1 MTIVMYPSQYP
12 PWEVKLVD
20 GDKTVYGSA
29 DSDDAV
35 VSGITVAGDNTPKR
49 EHNPDEVIVNEGAV
63 LRISLP
69 TFSTKGS
76 CEIWSSPAEPFS
88 VAEYLTLQ
96 MYIKSSIPPSMFDE
110 FYFFIE
116 DSLGKR
122 RRYALKNEMVGKFN
136 VSATDIFSEDDDFNI
151 SYITKAGFV
160 LNKPVQDITSFQ
172 FILLELSM
180 SELRQPHYCKPEDI
194 IRFMGLLDNSG
205 RPFKLTQESN
215 PSYEDICNHIIEAE
229 DFIDAQTRT
238 SFRVNRVKGEIHDEP
253 FGLNMLGA
261 TNRGM
266 MGMFNLPALTSLYGG
281 KIFTGVPVSLV
292 RRDVKTI
299 DYSLGDKVEVR
310 RIGTIWVEVPEE
322 HIWQD
327 HQKGILWIRDYIHM
341 KDSSVRV
348 TYRWG
353 KDNVPS
359 DITKACKLQAAVQI
373 VSTDWYRAKFPVTED
388 MGQNKMDVVM
398 SWTWQIKDILKG
410 YQTQI
415 SVGAV

>member
-1 MTIVMYPSQYP
+1 MTIVMYPSQHP
-12 PWEVKLVD
+12 PWEVRLID
-20 GDKTVYGSA
+20 GDTVIEGTA
-29 DSDDAV
+29 LSDYPMS
-35 VSGITVAGDNTPKR
+35 SGLTVAGE
-49 EHNPDEVIVNEGAV
+49 EHNQSEEGDDNIIVNEDGV
-63 LRISLP
+63 LKVRLP
-69 TFSTKGS
+69 LFSTEGE
-76 CEIWSSPAEPFS
+76 CEVWSKPIDPFS
-88 VAEYLTLQ
+88 ISEYKTLQ
-96 MYIKSSIPPSMFDE
+96 IYVKSTIPPSMFE
-110 FYFFIE
+110 EYYFFVE
-116 DSLGKR
+116 DALGNR
-122 RRYALKNEMVGKFN
+122 RRFALKNETIGKFN
-136 VSATDIFSEDDDFNI
+136 TVSCGIYTEDEDFNI
-151 SYITKAGFV
+151 SFITKVGFV
-160 LNKPVQDITSFQ
+160 LNNPTTDISDFQ
-172 FILLELSM
+172 FHLLELSM
-180 SELRQPHYCKPEDI
+180 SELRQPQYCAPEDVV
-194 IRFMGLLDNSG
+194 RFMGLLDNSG
-205 RPFKLTQESN
+205 KPFKLTQESN

-238 SFRVNRVKGEIHDEP
+238 SFRINRVEGEIHDEP

-292 RRDVKTI
+292 RRDVRTI

-310 RIGTIWVEVPEE
+310 RIGVIWAEVPEE

-353 KDNVPS
+353 KDNIPA
-359 DITKACKLQAAVQI
+359 DITKCCKLQAARQI
-373 VSTDWYRAKFPVTED
+373 IGTDWYRANFPVTED
-388 MGQNKMDVVM
+388 MGYGKEEVFK
-398 SWTWQIKDILKG
+398 SWNWEIKDILKG